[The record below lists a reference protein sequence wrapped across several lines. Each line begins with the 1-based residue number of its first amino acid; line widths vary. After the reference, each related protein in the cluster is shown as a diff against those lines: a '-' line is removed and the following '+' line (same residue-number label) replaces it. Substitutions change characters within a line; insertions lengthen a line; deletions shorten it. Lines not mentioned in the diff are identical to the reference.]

1 MPQKAAYRPFLL
13 RPGVKEGSKGVK
25 MKDVNPKKLSIV
37 SILSLIVLFVPIALA
52 ADFDFYAPDLISKES
67 YRKISMDF
75 RDASLKTILKVFSE
89 QAGLN
94 FIASQAVQDRSITL
108 FLDNVPLQEAM
119 DKIMSANNLIYELE
133 PGSNVFIVKEW
144 GRPEVETITKV
155 YNLKYTRLAS
165 STLQKAI
172 SAGSAGAG
180 AAATG
185 GGSAS
190 GGGAQAGAG
199 GAGGGEAGIESSIKG
214 VMTSNGKVMQ
224 DPRTNSLIVTD
235 IPSQFELIDKV
246 VALLDVPTPQV
257 MIEVEMLDVSKRTID
272 QMGVKT
278 SPSLMSLSG
287 ASRDTRF
294 PNFFA
299 KGINLDAPTF
309 TYGTL
314 SAAVFSA
321 VLDYLTTDTKTKFL
335 ARPRILSL
343 SNETAEIKI
352 TTNEAIGIKT
362 TQAGGGSTTP
372 TQTQEA
378 ERYET
383 GISLNVTPQVDPTS
397 GTVTMFIKPTVSQAK
412 TGGTFGNTTFKDP
425 EVRSSST
432 TLMVKDGETIVVGG
446 LIKTNDETTVDKMP
460 IVGDIPIIGAL
471 FRHKTSTKEEREL
484 IVFITPRI
492 IGFDN
497 ASTFAKNDIT
507 SSGLMPYREQSSAVS
522 RKEAVDNMLER
533 WDN

>member
-1 MPQKAAYRPFLL
+1 MKKINLVTAKLL
-13 RPGVKEGSKGVK
+13 G
-25 MKDVNPKKLSIV
+25 V

-52 ADFDFYAPDLISKES
+52 VDFDFYAPDLISKES

-89 QAGLN
+89 QASLN

-144 GRPEVETITKV
+144 GRPEIETITKV

-172 SAGSAGAG
+172 SAGSAGGG
-180 AAATG
+180 AAAASG
-185 GGSAS
+185 ESAS

-199 GAGGGEAGIESSIKG
+199 GGGGGEAGIESSIRG

-235 IPSQFELIDKV
+235 IPSQFELIDRV

-278 SPSLMSLSG
+278 TPGLMSLTGS
-287 ASRDTRF
+287 SVPTKF
-294 PNFFA
+294 PNFMW
-299 KGINLDAPTF
+299 KGQDLSGLTTPSF

-314 SAAVFSA
+314 SSAVFQA

-352 TTNEAIGIKT
+352 TTNEAVGLKT
-362 TQAGGGSTTP
+362 TTQSASGTA
-372 TQTQEA
+372 TQTEEA

-383 GISLNVTPQVDPTS
+383 GISLNVTPQVDAAT
-397 GTVTMFIKPTVSQAK
+397 GTVTMFIKPTVSQARQ
-412 TGGTFGNTTFKDP
+412 GGTFGGTTFKDP

-446 LIKTNDETTVDKMP
+446 LIRTNDETT
-460 IVGDIPIIGAL
+460 ISNIPIIGAL
-471 FRHKTSTKEEREL
+471 FRHKNSTKEEREL

-497 ASTFAKNDIT
+497 VSTFAKNDIT

>member
-1 MPQKAAYRPFLL
+1 MKNIKPVAAKLL
-13 RPGVKEGSKGVK
+13 G
-25 MKDVNPKKLSIV
+25 V
-37 SILSLIVLFVPIALA
+37 SILSLLVLFVPIVLA
-52 ADFDFYAPDLISKES
+52 VDFDFYAPDLISKES

-144 GRPEVETITKV
+144 GRPDVETLTKV
-155 YNLKYTRLAS
+155 YSLKYTRLAS

-172 SAGSAGAG
+172 SAGGAG
-180 AAATG
+180 ASGAAG
-185 GGSAS
+185 GAAASAGSGS
-190 GGGAQAGAG
+190 GGGAQAGS
-199 GAGGGEAGIESSIKG
+199 GGGGSSETGIESSIKG

-235 IPSQFELIDKV
+235 IPSQFELIDRV

-272 QMGVKT
+272 QMGVNT
-278 SPSLMSLSG
+278 SPSLMSLTG

-299 KGINLDAPTF
+299 KGIDLDAPTF

-321 VLDYLTTDTKTKFL
+321 VLDYLTTDSKTKFL

-352 TTNEAIGIKT
+352 TTNEAVGLKT
-362 TQAGGGSTTP
+362 TTQSAQGSA

-383 GISLNVTPQVDPTS
+383 GISLNVTPQVDSVT
-397 GTVTMFIKPTVSQAK
+397 GTVTMFIKPTVSQAR
-412 TGGTFGNTTFKDP
+412 TGGTFGGTSFKDP

-446 LIKTNDETTVDKMP
+446 LIRTNDETTVSKMP

-471 FRHKTSTKEEREL
+471 FRHKNSTKEEREL

-497 ASTFAKNDIT
+497 ASTFVKNDIT